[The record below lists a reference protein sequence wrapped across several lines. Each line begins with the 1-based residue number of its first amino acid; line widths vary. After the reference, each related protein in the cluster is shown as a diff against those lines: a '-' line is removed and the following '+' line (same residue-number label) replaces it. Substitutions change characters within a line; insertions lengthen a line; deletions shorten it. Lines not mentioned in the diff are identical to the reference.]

1 MELTMSMFATQAD
14 YWKARAELAEK
25 TVEETARELGCE
37 NDNEEIL
44 LAIAALK
51 PTWQPIETAPRDGSR
66 MLLFFPPPNEYFKTT
81 VEVGRWN
88 DDQYAKRPRPY
99 FTGDMERT
107 FGVSRYRDYQPTHWM
122 PLPAPPVLCAPSE
135 GAK

>member
-37 NDNEEIL
+37 NDNEAIL

-51 PTWQPIETAPRDGSR
+51 ASVEQEREACAKVCETLWDLRDDERARMHAGKCAYAIRARGS
-66 MLLFFPPPNEYFKTT
+66 
-81 VEVGRWN
+81 
-88 DDQYAKRPRPY
+88 
-99 FTGDMERT
+99 
-107 FGVSRYRDYQPTHWM
+107 
-122 PLPAPPVLCAPSE
+122 CAPSE